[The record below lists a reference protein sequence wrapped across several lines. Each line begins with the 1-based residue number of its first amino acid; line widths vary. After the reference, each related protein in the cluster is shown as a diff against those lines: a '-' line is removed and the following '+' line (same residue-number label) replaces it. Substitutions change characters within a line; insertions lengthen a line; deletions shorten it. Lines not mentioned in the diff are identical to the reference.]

1 MDEVVSI
8 RSRGEDAP
16 ENTQDMDKEG
26 KGYLVVDDGR
36 HFDNPFPYNSEDEK
50 SPVLNES
57 KHELSEDFTENLKE
71 SVKDFLKVLESDIP
85 STIDWNDVSVYTGC
99 SGYTLLFLHLAD
111 VLEQDKF
118 LKKAQP
124 MAEECASKTKGK
136 RHTFLCGDAGPLAVA
151 AAVYS
156 KLNMKSEATTCIER
170 LRKLERDVLD
180 PSSGLPDEILYGR
193 AGYLYAL
200 VYLQEKFGKSVIED
214 KAIRSVITAILD
226 SGKAM
231 ARKENLSVPLMYEW
245 HEKKYV
251 GAAHGFMGILF
262 MLLQLKDHLTSDE
275 LHEKIKPTVDYVCTL
290 QFSSGNMPSSLN
302 NETDRLVHW
311 CHGAPGAVF
320 LLAKAYQV
328 FGDESYLEHAR
339 KSADCVWERGLL
351 RKGYGLCHG
360 TSGNGYAL
368 LYFYQV
374 TKETEYLYR
383 AAQFARWCRD
393 YGKHGCRT
401 PDRPLSLFE
410 GLAGTVYFLTDIM
423 NPEKA
428 KFPAFVI

>member
-1 MDEVVSI
+1 MDEVSL
-8 RSRGEDAP
+8 RSGAEDAS
-16 ENTQDMDKEG
+16 NRTQTMGVEG
-26 KGYLVVDDGR
+26 RGHLVVDDGR
-36 HFDNPFPYNSEDEK
+36 HFDNPFPYDPANEK
-50 SPVLNES
+50 TPVLDES
-57 KHELSEDFTENLKE
+57 KEKLSDDLVEDLKK
-71 SVKDFLKVLESDIP
+71 SINDFLKVLESDMP
-85 STIDWNDVSVYTGC
+85 SSIDWNDVSVYTGC
-99 SGYTLLFLHLAD
+99 SGYSLLFMHLAD
-111 VLEQDKF
+111 VLGHDKF

-124 MAEECASKTKGK
+124 LAEECVSKIRGK
-136 RHTFLCGDAGPLAVA
+136 RHTFLCGDAGPLAIGA
-151 AAVYS
+151 ALYT
-156 KLNMKSEATTCIER
+156 KLGMKSEATSCLER
-170 LRKLERDVLD
+170 LRKLERDVLN
-180 PSSGLPDEILYGR
+180 PKSGLPDEILYGR

-200 VYLQEKFGKSVIED
+200 VYLQEKLGKSVID
-214 KAIRSVITAILD
+214 NKAIRSVITSILD
-226 SGKAM
+226 SGNYL
-231 ARKENLSVPLMYEW
+231 ARKEKLTVPLMYEW

-262 MLLQLKDHLTSDE
+262 MLLQLKDHLTADE
-275 LHEKIKPTVDYVCTL
+275 VHEKVKPTVDYVCTL
-290 QFSSGNMPSSLN
+290 QFPSGNMPSSLN

-328 FGDESYLEHAR
+328 FGDDSYLEHAR
-339 KSADCVWERGLL
+339 KSADCIWERGLL

-360 TSGNGYAL
+360 TAGNGYAL

-374 TKETEYLYR
+374 TKEPEYLYR

-410 GLAGTVYFLTDIM
+410 GLAGTVYFLADLL